1 MDMGTR
7 LLRCNYQEFGMKNSS
22 IRRKP
27 VMPEGRSRREILAF
41 AGLVPLAYVLGS
53 AAAAAEPDADGIV
66 MRDGCILRA
75 DDLRRL
81 AIS

>member
-1 MDMGTR
+1 MDTGAR

-22 IRRKP
+22 IRRRP
-27 VMPEGRSRREILAF
+27 VMPEGQSRREILAF
-41 AGLVPLAYVLGS
+41 AGLLPLAYALG
-53 AAAAAEPDADGIV
+53 AGAAAAEPEAGGIIL
-66 MRDGCILRA
+66 RDGWILRR